1 MSKPDYRSHR
11 RHQRIEAS
19 IDVRISTIEP
29 ERDPWTGRPFFR
41 ASHETCVSLSR
52 GGAFVRT
59 AEPLREGRRLLVEI
73 HLPDGEP
80 IETIGRVAWTR
91 RTLEPGASA
100 REKREGA
107 GIGIEF
113 LGGVADQLK
122 ALDDYIATSA
132 DVTSEPANDE

>member
-1 MSKPDYRSHR
+1 MSEPDYSSQR

-41 ASHETCVSLSR
+41 ASHETCVNLSR

-73 HLPDGEP
+73 HLPNGEP
-80 IETIGRVAWTR
+80 VEAIGRVAWTR
-91 RTLEPGASA
+91 RTLEPEASE
-100 REKREGA
+100 RERREGA

-113 LGGVADQLK
+113 LGGAADQLN
-122 ALDDYIATSA
+122 ALDDYISA
-132 DVTSEPANDE
+132 SGDVTSEPTTDE